1 MDSYSEVR
9 RVRKE
14 MSARAGH
21 DIRALIASINSR
33 WPDDASHAIDPG
45 TKAESMRCTR
55 SRRQRGFGW
64 RVFTGGPV
72 IAEPSI

>member
-1 MDSYSEVR
+1 MDSYNEVR

-33 WPDDASHAIDPG
+33 WPDEASHTIDPG
-45 TKAESMRCTR
+45 TKAEQSNAHGAADRAV
-55 SRRQRGFGW
+55 SD
-64 RVFTGGPV
+64 
-72 IAEPSI
+72 